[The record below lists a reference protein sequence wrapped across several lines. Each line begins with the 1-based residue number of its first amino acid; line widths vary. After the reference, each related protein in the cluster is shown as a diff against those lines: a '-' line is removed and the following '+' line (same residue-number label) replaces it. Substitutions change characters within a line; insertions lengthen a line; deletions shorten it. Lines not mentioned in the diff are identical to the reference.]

1 MTTQEYVN
9 KEADINCISEDDK
22 RVYMDGLS
30 AGIELIF
37 LFDEWR
43 CKNESFVCNRGRKR
57 YTTSELFEIF
67 LTERNEK

>member
-43 CKNESFVCNRGRKR
+43 CKNESFV
-57 YTTSELFEIF
+57 
-67 LTERNEK
+67 